1 MKKVKVGKIGKPVT
15 RQEYRPNL
23 IGNNSNST
31 TITEQSNPA
40 RYTTVISL
48 YFLLTRF
55 LFLII
60 PLLSEI
66 VLFYLQLCVEFNL
79 CSQYSISTLKAPII
93 R

>member
-23 IGNNSNST
+23 IGNNSNSI

-48 YFLLTRF
+48 YFL
-55 LFLII
+55 
-60 PLLSEI
+60 
-66 VLFYLQLCVEFNL
+66 
-79 CSQYSISTLKAPII
+79 
-93 R
+93 